1 MKKNLLIVMLMA
13 LLAIPA
19 NAQFRWGLEA
29 GLNFNSLS
37 ISNITSNTKT
47 GFFVGPKVQF
57 GIAGTGLSFDGS
69 AQYWQN
75 YAEVENTSSKSLPYI
90 VIPVNI
96 KYAFGLGSVAAI
108 YISTG
113 PQWNWYVGSKYT
125 YDNGIELEPKT
136 SSMNWNVGLGVH
148 RINHL
153 HSCVTDS
160 IGLGNNISF
169 NELSAGKVIDNIS
182 GKSNVWQVR
191 FAYMF

>member
-1 MKKNLLIVMLMA
+1 MA

-19 NAQFRWGLEA
+19 NAQFKWGVEA

-57 GIAGTGLSFDGS
+57 GIAGTGLIIDGS

-90 VIPVNI
+90 VIPVNV

-125 YDNGIELEPKT
+125 YSSDGVDVYELAPKT

-148 RINHL
+148 LIKHL
-153 HSCVTDS
+153 QVGVTYS
-160 IGLGNNISF
+160 IGLGNNVSF
-169 NELSAGKVIDNIS
+169 DDLSVGKVLGDIS

-191 FAYMF
+191 LAYMF